1 MRDGGERVRGRR
13 GGAKGRRKKA
23 SMKRLEKR
31 INLMYCEKSQPLAR
45 INEGGGEGTEQG
57 RERHQR
63 QGGRSIK
70 KKTRGEKK
78 EGDELL
84 R

>member
-1 MRDGGERVRGRR
+1 MYETIRKKDKPYVLVKRVR
-13 GGAKGRRKKA
+13 
-23 SMKRLEKR
+23 
-31 INLMYCEKSQPLAR
+31 LAR

-78 EGDELL
+78 EEDELL